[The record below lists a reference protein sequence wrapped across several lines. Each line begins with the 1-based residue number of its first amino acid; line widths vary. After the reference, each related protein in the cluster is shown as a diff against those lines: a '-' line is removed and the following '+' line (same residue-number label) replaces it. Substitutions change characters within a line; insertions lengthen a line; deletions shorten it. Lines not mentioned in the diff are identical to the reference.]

1 MVRQAARG
9 DGGGNRERGE
19 LWEKER
25 EGVGLLHLSLLLPFI
40 ETFPE
45 SLSLFLS
52 FFGSFPLPSLS
63 LLPFNLR
70 AIILSSL
77 SNLCSLLFPFASH
90 SIPLKLREERREK
103 IRDLKREKNRPERK
117 QKPQVRPRTEYLVY
131 RETFLGKTSLPG

>member
-1 MVRQAARG
+1 M
-9 DGGGNRERGE
+9 GGTRRGE
-19 LWEKER
+19 RYGER
-25 EGVGLLHLSLLLPFI
+25 KGKGVGLLHLSLLLPFI

>member
-1 MVRQAARG
+1 MVRQAVRG
-9 DGGGNRERGE
+9 DGGGEQGEGRDMGKGKGRG
-19 LWEKER
+19 W
-25 EGVGLLHLSLLLPFI
+25 GYYTFHYYCLLSRPFQ
-40 ETFPE
+40 

-63 LLPFNLR
+63 LLPFYLR

-103 IRDLKREKNRPERK
+103 IRNLKREKNRPKRK